1 MSDAALSI
9 RPVPPNT
16 DKELIFSEIQVEPSE
31 VRDMVQV
38 GDTVYIVF
46 GDLGLR
52 DRIEFLNQSELFNAE
67 TIIQKET
74 LDTFAS
80 MKNPPPAQ
88 SADLPPPQ
96 ISTFISDDSAD
107 AALLGKLQTTQFSV
121 HAPLPADD
129 AYLFLRNHFGL
140 VTLAILTVVATF
152 ALIA

>member
-1 MSDAALSI
+1 MSEAALSI

-16 DKELIFSEIQVEPSE
+16 DTGLIFSEIQVEPSE
-31 VRDMVQV
+31 VRDIVQV

-46 GDLGLR
+46 NDLGLR

-74 LDTFAS
+74 LETFARAKS
-80 MKNPPPAQ
+80 PSSAQ
-88 SADLPPPQ
+88 STDLPPPP
-96 ISTFISDDSAD
+96 ISTFTSDDSGD

-140 VTLAILTVVATF
+140 ITLVILTVVVTF
-152 ALIA
+152 SLLA